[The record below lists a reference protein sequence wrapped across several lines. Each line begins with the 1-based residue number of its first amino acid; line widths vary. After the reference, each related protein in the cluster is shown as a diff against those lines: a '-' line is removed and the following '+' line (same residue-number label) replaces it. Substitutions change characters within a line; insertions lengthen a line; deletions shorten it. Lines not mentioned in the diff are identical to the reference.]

1 MTRDKGGP
9 APQQEH
15 GQLALLRPRR
25 AEWQH
30 APEPQ
35 QSRRLPGSLIGENI
49 GWGSGGYATPRQ
61 TVITWMNTRRHR
73 RNILDR
79 SFRDGGF
86 GVVLGVPSRDGPG
99 ATYVTTFGKGR

>member
-1 MTRDKGGP
+1 
-9 APQQEH
+9 
-15 GQLALLRPRR
+15 
-25 AEWQH
+25 
-30 APEPQ
+30 
-35 QSRRLPGSLIGENI
+35 
-49 GWGSGGYATPRQ
+49 
-61 TVITWMNTRRHR
+61 MNTRRHR